1 MHGEAPTGW
10 LLMVLCAVSGAYCL
24 LRTRT
29 GTPRE
34 RRTARSEALM
44 GFGMAAMAVP
54 AGVLSPPGWAW
65 AVYAALFGAAALR
78 ALPPALRGGHHL
90 HHLVGSL
97 AMVYMAVAMA
107 PAVTG
112 NGGDG
117 HAGHGAAGAGGI
129 PVLTGILLVYY
140 AFYVLGSAGRLLPA
154 AVVTPAGGTGVV
166 TPAGGTGA
174 IGRGPGGF
182 GGRTDGR
189 PELTTACRLTMGIGM
204 FAMLLTL

>member
-1 MHGEAPTGW
+1 MHGGASTGW

-29 GTPRE
+29 GTPQE

-54 AGVLSPPGWAW
+54 AAVLSPPGWAW
-65 AVYAALFGAAALR
+65 AVYAVLFGGAALR
-78 ALPPALRGGHHL
+78 ALHPALRGGHHL

-112 NGGDG
+112 SGGGG

-129 PVLTGILLVYY
+129 PVLTGVLLVYY
-140 AFYVLGSAGRLLPA
+140 AFYVLGSAGRLLPGA
-154 AVVTPAGGTGVV
+154 AAAPAGGAV
-166 TPAGGTGA
+166 AA
-174 IGRGPGGF
+174 GRGPGGF
-182 GGRTDGR
+182 GGGTDRR
-189 PELTTACRLTMGIGM
+189 PELTTACRLAMGIGM

>member
-1 MHGEAPTGW
+1 MHGGASTGW

-29 GTPRE
+29 GTPQE
-34 RRTARSEALM
+34 RRTSRSEALM

-54 AGVLSPPGWAW
+54 AAVLSPPGWAW
-65 AVYAALFGAAALR
+65 AVYAVLFGAAALR
-78 ALPPALRGGHHL
+78 ALRPALRGGHHL
-90 HHLVGSL
+90 HHLIGSL

-112 NGGDG
+112 SGGGG
-117 HAGHGAAGAGGI
+117 HAGHGAAAGAGGI
-129 PVLTGILLVYY
+129 PVLTGVLLVYY
-140 AFYVLGSAGRLLPA
+140 AFYVLGSAGRLLPGA
-154 AVVTPAGGTGVV
+154 AVTPAGG
-166 TPAGGTGA
+166 AGA
-174 IGRGPGGF
+174 VGRGPGGF
-182 GGRTDGR
+182 GGGTDGG

>member
-1 MHGEAPTGW
+1 MHGGASTGW
-10 LLMVLCAVSGAYCL
+10 LLMALCAVSGAYCL

-29 GTPRE
+29 GTPQE

-54 AGVLSPPGWAW
+54 AAVLSPPGWAW
-65 AVYAALFGAAALR
+65 AVYAVLFGAAALR
-78 ALPPALRGGHHL
+78 ALRPALRGGHHL

-107 PAVTG
+107 PAVSG
-112 NGGDG
+112 SGGGG
-117 HAGHGAAGAGGI
+117 HAGHGVASAGAGGI
-129 PVLTGILLVYY
+129 PVLTGVLLVYY
-140 AFYVLGSAGRLLPA
+140 AFYVLGAAGRLLPA
-154 AVVTPAGGTGVV
+154 AAV

-182 GGRTDGR
+182 GGGTDGR

>member
-1 MHGEAPTGW
+1 MHGGASSGW

-29 GTPRE
+29 GTPQE

-54 AGVLSPPGWAW
+54 AAVLSPPGWAW
-65 AVYAALFGAAALR
+65 AVYAVLFGTAALR
-78 ALPPALRGGHHL
+78 ALRPALRGGHHL

-112 NGGDG
+112 SGGGG
-117 HAGHGAAGAGGI
+117 HAGHGAASAGAGGI
-129 PVLTGILLVYY
+129 PVLTGVLLVYY
-140 AFYVLGSAGRLLPA
+140 AFYVLGSAGRLLPGA
-154 AVVTPAGGTGVV
+154 AVTPADGTRAV
-166 TPAGGTGA
+166 
-174 IGRGPGGF
+174 GRGPGGF
-182 GGRTDGR
+182 GGGADGR

>member
-1 MHGEAPTGW
+1 MHGEALAGW
-10 LLMVLCAVSGAYCL
+10 LLVVLCAVSGAYCL

-54 AGVLSPPGWAW
+54 AAVLSPPDWAW
-65 AVYAALFGAAALR
+65 AVYAVLFGGAALR
-78 ALPPALRGGHHL
+78 ALRPALRGGHHL

-97 AMVYMAVAMA
+97 AMVYMAVVMA

-112 NGGDG
+112 SGGGG

-129 PVLTGILLVYY
+129 PVLTGVLLLYY
-140 AFYVLGSAGRLLPA
+140 AFYVLGSAGRLLPGTAIAPA
-154 AVVTPAGGTGVV
+154 AGAGVGGPGT
-166 TPAGGTGA
+166 
-174 IGRGPGGF
+174 GGF
-182 GGRTDGR
+182 GGGTEGR
-189 PELTTACRLTMGIGM
+189 PELTTACRLTMGLGM

>member
-1 MHGEAPTGW
+1 MHGGAATGW

-24 LRTRT
+24 VRARA

-54 AGVLSPPGWAW
+54 AAALSPPEWAW
-65 AVYAALFGAAALR
+65 AVYAVLFGASALR
-78 ALPPALRGGHHL
+78 ALRPALGGGHHL

-112 NGGDG
+112 SGGGG
-117 HAGHGAAGAGGI
+117 HAGHGAAAGAGGV
-129 PVLTGILLVYY
+129 PVLTGLLLVYY
-140 AFYVLGSAGRLLPA
+140 AFYVLGSAGRLLPGA
-154 AVVTPAGGTGVV
+154 AVTPADGTGV
-166 TPAGGTGA
+166 

-182 GGRTDGR
+182 GGGTDGR

>member
-1 MHGEAPTGW
+1 MHGGASTGW

-54 AGVLSPPGWAW
+54 AAVLSPPGWAW
-65 AVYAALFGAAALR
+65 TVYAALFGAAALR
-78 ALPPALRGGHHL
+78 ALRPALRGGHHL
-90 HHLVGSL
+90 HHLIGSL

-107 PAVTG
+107 PAVTRS
-112 NGGDG
+112 GGGG
-117 HAGHGAAGAGGI
+117 HAGHGAAAGAGGV
-129 PVLTGILLVYY
+129 PLLTGVLLVYY
-140 AFYVLGSAGRLLPA
+140 AFYVLGSAGRLLPGA
-154 AVVTPAGGTGVV
+154 AGTPVGGTGVIV
-166 TPAGGTGA
+166 
-174 IGRGPGGF
+174 RGPGGF
-182 GGRTDGR
+182 GGGTDGR
-189 PELTTACRLTMGIGM
+189 PELTAACRLTMGIGM